1 LEAIGLSPTESRVY
15 MTLIENPRSSAADVA
30 RQCELPARLAAR
42 TLAALARR
50 GLASRLPG
58 RQVSYLAVAPDVS
71 LQPMLARRE
80 DELLYVRTT
89 IHELTAAFHRSSR
102 HTHPAELVEV
112 VTGAQ
117 NIASRAFALQ
127 EGAQSSVRGID
138 KPPYAMPNAD
148 TNADREYQRLR
159 EGIEYRILYD
169 VESVRRPGKLDDIR
183 ASSQRGEKARILTNA
198 PLKLWMVDDAAAL
211 IPIRGSGYAVDAAF
225 VIHPSTLLDA
235 LVALFEL
242 AWDGGQAF
250 SPTGDSTGDWSA
262 DLDASPLD
270 EVDRQLLTLLF
281 HGLTDQAIGGQLG
294 MSQRTV
300 QRRVRQ
306 LMERA
311 GVSSRFQLGH
321 AAAGRR
327 WLGRS

>member
-1 LEAIGLSPTESRVY
+1 MLEAIGLSPTESRVY

-42 TLAALARR
+42 TLATLARR

-80 DELLYVRTT
+80 DELLYVRTA

-127 EGAQSSVRGID
+127 ESAQSSVRGID
-138 KPPYAMPNAD
+138 KPPYVMPSAD

-169 VESVRRPGKLDDIR
+169 VESARRPGKLADIR
-183 ASSQRGEKARILTNA
+183 ASCQQGEKARILTNA

-211 IPIRGSGYAVDAAF
+211 IPIRGSGYAIDAAF

-242 AWDGGQAF
+242 EWRRGVPVRAFTVDGAAAPAAVTPDE
-250 SPTGDSTGDWSA
+250 PTRA
-262 DLDASPLD
+262 
-270 EVDRQLLTLLF
+270 LLGLLAA
-281 HGLTDQAIGGQLG
+281 GLTDEAIARTLG
-294 MSQRTV
+294 VSLRTV
-300 QRRVRQ
+300 QRRIHD
-306 LMERA
+306 LLLEL
-311 GVSSRFQLGH
+311 GVTTRFQAGL
-321 AAAGRR
+321 AARERGWA
-327 WLGRS
+327 

>member
-242 AWDGGQAF
+242 EWRRGVPVRAFTVDGAGAAEVAPDE
-250 SPTGDSTGDWSA
+250 PTRA
-262 DLDASPLD
+262 
-270 EVDRQLLTLLF
+270 LLGLLAA
-281 HGLTDQAIGGQLG
+281 GLTDEAIARTL
-294 MSQRTV
+294 SVSLRTV
-300 QRRVRQ
+300 QRRIHD
-306 LMERA
+306 LLLEL
-311 GVSSRFQLGH
+311 GVTTRFQAGL
-321 AAAGRR
+321 AARERGWA
-327 WLGRS
+327 

>member
-1 LEAIGLSPTESRVY
+1 

-42 TLAALARR
+42 TLATLARR

-148 TNADREYQRLR
+148 TNADRENQRLR

-242 AWDGGQAF
+242 EWRRGVPVRAFTVDGAGAAAEVAPDE
-250 SPTGDSTGDWSA
+250 PTRA
-262 DLDASPLD
+262 
-270 EVDRQLLTLLF
+270 LLGLLAA
-281 HGLTDQAIGGQLG
+281 GLTDEAIARTLG
-294 MSQRTV
+294 VSLRTV
-300 QRRVRQ
+300 QRRIHD
-306 LMERA
+306 LLLEL
-311 GVSSRFQLGH
+311 GVTTRFQAGL
-321 AAAGRR
+321 AARERGWA
-327 WLGRS
+327 

>member
-1 LEAIGLSPTESRVY
+1 

-112 VTGAQ
+112 VTGVQ

-242 AWDGGQAF
+242 EWRRGVPVRAFTVDGAGAPAEVAPDE
-250 SPTGDSTGDWSA
+250 PTRA
-262 DLDASPLD
+262 
-270 EVDRQLLTLLF
+270 LLGLLAA
-281 HGLTDQAIGGQLG
+281 GLTDEAIARTL
-294 MSQRTV
+294 SVSLRTV
-300 QRRVRQ
+300 QRRIHD
-306 LMERA
+306 LLLEL
-311 GVSSRFQLGH
+311 GVTTRFQAGL
-321 AAAGRR
+321 AARERGWA
-327 WLGRS
+327 

>member
-1 LEAIGLSPTESRVY
+1 

-225 VIHPSTLLDA
+225 VIHPSTLLEA

-242 AWDGGQAF
+242 EWRRGVPVRAFTVDGARAPAEVAPDE
-250 SPTGDSTGDWSA
+250 PTRA
-262 DLDASPLD
+262 
-270 EVDRQLLTLLF
+270 LLGLLAA
-281 HGLTDQAIGGQLG
+281 GLTDEAIARTL
-294 MSQRTV
+294 SVSLRTV
-300 QRRVRQ
+300 QRRIHD
-306 LMERA
+306 LLLEL
-311 GVSSRFQLGH
+311 GVTTRFQAGL
-321 AAAGRR
+321 AARERGWA
-327 WLGRS
+327 

>member
-1 LEAIGLSPTESRVY
+1 

-42 TLAALARR
+42 TLATLARR

-112 VTGAQ
+112 VTGVQ

-242 AWDGGQAF
+242 EWRRGVPVRAFTVDGAGA
-250 SPTGDSTGDWSA
+250 SAEVAPDEPTRA
-262 DLDASPLD
+262 
-270 EVDRQLLTLLF
+270 LLGLLAA
-281 HGLTDQAIGGQLG
+281 GLTDEAIARTL
-294 MSQRTV
+294 SVSLRTV
-300 QRRVRQ
+300 QRRIHD
-306 LMERA
+306 LLLEL
-311 GVSSRFQLGH
+311 GVTTRFQAGL
-321 AAAGRR
+321 AARERGWA
-327 WLGRS
+327 